1 MYRGSRIVA
10 LKRPFLALG
19 RTDYSGGE
27 TWLTPCI
34 RTGCRRFILTWLL
47 DVETSILQATR
58 SDASQSFSTLS
69 PDELRH
75 LREWQAAAKAIGID
89 AVEDLASRP
98 WPCPIA
104 DTVIGVFQAG
114 TETAPWLVI
123 GHNGAWAVA
132 CCTEGTVSRTSHSL
146 AEALGVIYPGQAG
159 SGAPGLLA

>member
-1 MYRGSRIVA
+1 VAARLGS
-10 LKRPFLALG
+10 PLA
-19 RTDYSGGE
+19 S
-27 TWLTPCI
+27 
-34 RTGCRRFILTWLL
+34 TGCRRFILFGLL
-47 DVETSILQATR
+47 DVETSILQVTR
-58 SDASQSFSTLS
+58 SDTAQSFSALS

-132 CCTEGTVSRTSHSL
+132 CCTEGTVSRTSQSL
-146 AEALGVIYPGQAG
+146 AEALGVIYSGQDG
-159 SGAPGLLA
+159 SSAPGLLA